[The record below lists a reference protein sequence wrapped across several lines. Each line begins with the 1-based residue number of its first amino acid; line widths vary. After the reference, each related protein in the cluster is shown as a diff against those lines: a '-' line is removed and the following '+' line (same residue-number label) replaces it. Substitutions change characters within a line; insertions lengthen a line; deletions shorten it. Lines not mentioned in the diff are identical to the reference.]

1 MYGRIDARDIIHSN
15 VFVSE
20 PVNEICNRI
29 KENKNSKIIL
39 KGFGKSVVLY
49 NLKYSSINTENPYVY
64 ARFDSVSLF
73 YKSNEKYFNDNFKK
87 QYYELG
93 LCFRLLGY
101 IKKYYGLVYEKYFKE
116 IYLELEKH
124 SNIIDEKINFARYK
138 ETPNVDL
145 FELKE
150 PTIKIINRLKEVLKL
165 DTLNIG
171 YDRFDWV
178 NGGDANVQ
186 QILSE
191 YFNLFDK
198 VVLTTDDDSIDRKI
212 KSLEEKGYSFETL
225 NYGKNINYVKQMI
238 KARLD
243 NLEEPII
250 FKEEYITDE
259 IYKDLIEKTNGDI
272 KLIFAIVS
280 EVIGLC
286 AFDNSAKNLEKYFLT
301 QSNYHVESD
310 KKFKK
315 MFKNPNL
322 YL

>member
-1 MYGRIDARDIIHSN
+1 MFGRIDARDIINSD

-20 PVNEICNRI
+20 PVNEICGRI
-29 KENKNSKIIL
+29 KENKKNKIVL
-39 KGFGKSVVLY
+39 TGCGKSVVLY
-49 NLKYSSINTENPYVY
+49 NLKYSSVNTKNPYVY
-64 ARFDSVSLF
+64 ARFGSVSLF
-73 YKSNEKYFNDNFKK
+73 YKSNEKFFDDNFKR
-87 QYYELG
+87 QYYELY

-101 IKKYYGLVYEKYFKE
+101 IKKYYGLVYEKYFKD

-124 SNIIDEKINFARYK
+124 SNIIDSKINFARYK
-138 ETPNVDL
+138 ETPNIDL

-150 PTIKIINRLKEVLKL
+150 PATRIINRLKEVLKL

-178 NGGDANVQ
+178 NGGDAKIQ

-198 VVLTTDDDSIDRKI
+198 VVLTTDDDSIDNKI
-212 KSLEEKGYSFETL
+212 KSLEAKGYSFESL
-225 NYGKNINYVKQMI
+225 EYGKNINYVKQMI

-243 NLEEPII
+243 NLEEPTIL
-250 FKEEYITDE
+250 KEDYITDE
-259 IYKDLIEKTNGDI
+259 IYKDLIEKTNGDMD
-272 KLIFAIVS
+272 LIFAIVN
-280 EVIGLC
+280 EIIGLC
-286 AFDNSAKNLEKYFLT
+286 AFDNSTKNLERYFLT

-310 KKFKK
+310 KKFRK
-315 MFKNPNL
+315 MFKNPKL

>member
-1 MYGRIDARDIIHSN
+1 MINRIQARDLINSN
-15 VFVSE
+15 EFVRE
-20 PVNEICNRI
+20 PVNEICNKI
-29 KENKNSKIIL
+29 KENKSNRIIL
-39 KGFGKSVVLY
+39 KGFGKSTVLY
-49 NLKYSSINTENPYVY
+49 NLKYSSINTKNPFVY
-64 ARFDSVSLF
+64 AHFDPVSLF
-73 YKSNEKYFNDNFKK
+73 YKSNEKYFDDNFKR

-124 SNIIDEKINFARYK
+124 SNVIDAKINFSRY
-138 ETPNVDL
+138 EDISSVDL

-150 PTIKIINRLKEVLKL
+150 PSKRIINRLKEVLKL

-178 NGGDANVQ
+178 NGGDSKVQ

-212 KSLEEKGYSFETL
+212 KSLEEKGYCFETVD
-225 NYGKNINYVKQMI
+225 YGKNIAVVRQMI

-243 NLEEPII
+243 NIEEPII

-259 IYKDLIEKTNGDI
+259 IYNDLIKKTNGDI
-272 KLIFAIVS
+272 ELIFDIVR

-286 AFDNSAKNLEKYFLT
+286 IFNNSIDNIETLFLT
-301 QSNYHVESD
+301 QGNYYIESE

-315 MFKNPNL
+315 MFKNPKL

>member
-1 MYGRIDARDIIHSN
+1 MIGRIDSRDIIHSN
-15 VFVSE
+15 VFISE
-20 PVNEICNRI
+20 PVNEICDRI
-29 KENKNSKIIL
+29 KENKNNKIIL

-49 NLKYSSINTENPYVY
+49 NLKYSSVNAKNPYVY

-73 YKSNEKYFNDNFKK
+73 YKSNEKFFNDNFKR

-116 IYLELEKH
+116 IYIELEKH
-124 SNIIDEKINFARYK
+124 SNIIDSKINFARYK
-138 ETPNVDL
+138 DTPNVDL

-150 PTIKIINRLKEVLKL
+150 PAIRIINRLKEVLKL

-178 NGGDANVQ
+178 NGGDAKIQ

-198 VVLTTDDDSIDRKI
+198 VVLTTDDDSIDNKI
-212 KSLEEKGYSFETL
+212 KSLEAKGYSVETL
-225 NYGKNINYVKQMI
+225 DYGKNINYVRQMV

-243 NLEEPII
+243 NLEEQTII
-250 FKEEYITDE
+250 KEDYITDE
-259 IYKDLIEKTNGDI
+259 IYKDLIEKTNGDME
-272 KLIFAIVS
+272 LMFAIVN

-286 AFDNSAKNLEKYFLT
+286 AFDNSVKNLEKHFST

-310 KKFKK
+310 KKFRK
-315 MFKNPNL
+315 MFKYPNL

>member
-1 MYGRIDARDIIHSN
+1 MISRIEARNLINSN
-15 VFVSE
+15 EFVSE
-20 PVNEICNRI
+20 PVNKICDRI
-29 KENKNSKIIL
+29 KQNKNNKIIL

-49 NLKYSSINTENPYVY
+49 NLKYSSINTKNPFVY
-64 ARFDSVSLF
+64 AHFDPVSLF
-73 YKSNEKYFNDNFKK
+73 YKSNEKYFDDNFKK

-124 SNIIDEKINFARYK
+124 SNILDERINFSRYK
-138 ETPNVDL
+138 ETSTIDL

-150 PTIKIINRLKEVLKL
+150 PTTRIINRLKEVLKL
-165 DTLNIG
+165 ETLNIG

-178 NGGDANVQ
+178 NGGDSKIQ

-212 KSLEEKGYSFETL
+212 KILKEKGYSFETID
-225 NYGKNINYVKQMI
+225 YGKNVAVVRQMI

-259 IYKDLIEKTNGDI
+259 IYNDLIEKTNGDI
-272 KLIFAIVS
+272 NLIFAIVS
-280 EVIGLC
+280 EVIGIC
-286 AFDNSAKNLEKYFLT
+286 IFNNSVGNIENLFLT
-301 QSNYHVESD
+301 QGNYHVESD
-310 KKFKK
+310 KIFKK
-315 MFKNPNL
+315 MFKNPKL